1 MLALNLEVNA
11 AAARQLTLRNLPYP
25 PAFRLRLSHARGGP
39 RVAWRMEVTM
49 NGIIY
54 LIGLVVVILF
64 LLSLLGLR

>member
-1 MLALNLEVNA
+1 
-11 AAARQLTLRNLPYP
+11 
-25 PAFRLRLSHARGGP
+25 
-39 RVAWRMEVTM
+39 M

>member
-1 MLALNLEVNA
+1 LLGSGLRWEVA
-11 AAARQLTLRNLPYP
+11 
-25 PAFRLRLSHARGGP
+25 
-39 RVAWRMEVTM
+39 M

>member
-1 MLALNLEVNA
+1 
-11 AAARQLTLRNLPYP
+11 
-25 PAFRLRLSHARGGP
+25 
-39 RVAWRMEVTM
+39 MEVTM

>member
-1 MLALNLEVNA
+1 
-11 AAARQLTLRNLPYP
+11 
-25 PAFRLRLSHARGGP
+25 
-39 RVAWRMEVTM
+39 MEVPM

>member
-1 MLALNLEVNA
+1 MLALNLAVNLA
-11 AAARQLTLRNLPYP
+11 AAKQLTWGNLPYP
-25 PAFRLRLSHARGGP
+25 PAFRLRLIACS
-39 RVAWRMEVTM
+39 RVPWRMEVTM

>member
-1 MLALNLEVNA
+1 
-11 AAARQLTLRNLPYP
+11 
-25 PAFRLRLSHARGGP
+25 
-39 RVAWRMEVTM
+39 MEVMM